1 MSQDKGGRV
10 EKGRSQRGGSAGFR
24 PGGGGERARG
34 GAGARAR
41 RIFFCLG
48 EFSFRMLYILKGGVR
63 SPPGGRRETPLKYT

>member
-34 GAGARAR
+34 GARA
-41 RIFFCLG
+41 IFFCFG

-63 SPPGGRRETPLKYT
+63 SPPSGKEGKRL